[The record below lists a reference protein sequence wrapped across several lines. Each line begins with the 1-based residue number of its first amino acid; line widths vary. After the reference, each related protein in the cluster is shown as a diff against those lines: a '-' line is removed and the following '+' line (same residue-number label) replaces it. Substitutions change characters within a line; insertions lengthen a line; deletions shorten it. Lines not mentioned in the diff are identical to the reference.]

1 MKDKTILIIEDE
13 AALLEMYTKK
23 FKNAG
28 FKVTSAIDGITA
40 IDIALKEKP
49 FIVLIDLF
57 IPKKDGIEV
66 LTELRPKLKDS
77 KLIIATNLDQPE
89 KEKEAMAKGSD
100 AYLLKAR
107 YLPSEIVTLIT
118 NLL

>member
-1 MKDKTILIIEDE
+1 MKAKTILIIEDE

-28 FKVTSAIDGITA
+28 YKVTNATDGITG
-40 IDIALKEKP
+40 IETALKEQP
-49 FIVLIDLF
+49 SIVLIDLF

-77 KLIIATNLDQPE
+77 KLVIATNLDQPE
-89 KEKEAMAKGSD
+89 KEKEAMSKGSD
-100 AYLLKAR
+100 AYILKAR

-118 NLL
+118 DLL